1 MKDSVEARIQEGSK
15 QQQELFDREWRKMKE
30 MKEEIELKESRVTD
44 QQKALDLQMAELEKM
59 KHKTEEPIAGAKAT
73 KKEQKDVS
81 DPEQE
86 IAKGNDKKEVLD
98 SERIKSIKSE
108 IEKKAMQ
115 RKIPRRIPEP
125 HQKAKKSNGQESW
138 EIASPTLQSMKTSM
152 DIKALEESTQIQN
165 QEQLQ
170 QNEKEILA
178 EVLALQ
184 LKRAKELASLL
195 EAEEDLK
202 NRVSLMETKIQMKE
216 MKNNMWVI
224 NENPNQHQEKVA
236 KKTDNLMKDDLMKER
251 RKLTNAIA
259 LRKKKER
266 QQAELK
272 VVEEDVRLQIQD
284 IETKKIIANLRK

>member
-1 MKDSVEARIQEGSK
+1 
-15 QQQELFDREWRKMKE
+15 

-73 KKEQKDVS
+73 KKEQNNVS

-98 SERIKSIKSE
+98 SERIRSIKSE

-125 HQKAKKSNGQESW
+125 RQKAKKSNGQESW

-195 EAEEDLK
+195 EAEEDLR

-224 NENPNQHQEKVA
+224 SENPNQHQEKVA